1 MKSAFYSRPRTSL
14 VPGRKPSPSLILG
27 FWILGFKERK
37 TNNNKTKK
45 AFSYLEILSF
55 PDKILIMLLVI
66 NCSTTYSI
74 RTIISYEQ
82 YVPEMHTDD
91 VFLAVNR
98 DLAHLVYEAKYQN
111 KN

>member
-1 MKSAFYSRPRTSL
+1 
-14 VPGRKPSPSLILG
+14 
-27 FWILGFKERK
+27 
-37 TNNNKTKK
+37 
-45 AFSYLEILSF
+45 
-55 PDKILIMLLVI
+55 MLLVI